1 MQLPIWRNVMSKIS
15 ANSFGKVLLQISLA
29 VILFLSGLSIFIDGS
44 RNEVISTI
52 GTIFANS
59 TVRNIIAYS
68 IAIIELLAGAL
79 LVLDFFSMQS
89 LERTINFALIIIIII
104 WMIFMVIADVFPLAN
119 SRIVFIQWLYKLAQ
133 HMLVL
138 AGLIIVKA
146 KA

>member
-1 MQLPIWRNVMSKIS
+1 MSKIS

-79 LVLDFFSMQS
+79 LVLDFFSVQS

>member
-1 MQLPIWRNVMSKIS
+1 MSKIS

-79 LVLDFFSMQS
+79 LVLDFFSVQS

-138 AGLIIVKA
+138 
-146 KA
+146 

>member
-1 MQLPIWRNVMSKIS
+1 MSKIS

-119 SRIVFIQWLYKLAQ
+119 
-133 HMLVL
+133 
-138 AGLIIVKA
+138 
-146 KA
+146 

>member
-1 MQLPIWRNVMSKIS
+1 MSKIS

>member
-79 LVLDFFSMQS
+79 LVLDFFSVQS

>member
-1 MQLPIWRNVMSKIS
+1 MSKIS
-15 ANSFGKVLLQISLA
+15 AISFGKVLLQAALA

-52 GTIFANS
+52 GTIFANNA
-59 TVRNIIAYS
+59 VRDIIAYS
-68 IAIIELLAGAL
+68 IAIVELLAGAL
-79 LVLDFFSMQS
+79 LVLDFFSVNA
-89 LERTINFALIIIIII
+89 LERAINFALIIVIII
-104 WMIFMVIADVFPLAN
+104 WIVFMVIADVFPLVN
-119 SRIVFIQWLYKLAQ
+119 SRIAFIHWLYKLAQ

>member
-1 MQLPIWRNVMSKIS
+1 
-15 ANSFGKVLLQISLA
+15 
-29 VILFLSGLSIFIDGS
+29 
-44 RNEVISTI
+44 
-52 GTIFANS
+52 
-59 TVRNIIAYS
+59 RNIIAYS

-79 LVLDFFSMQS
+79 LVLDFFSVQS

>member
-1 MQLPIWRNVMSKIS
+1 MSKIS

-104 WMIFMVIADVFPLAN
+104 RMIFMVIADVFPLAN

>member
-1 MQLPIWRNVMSKIS
+1 MSKLS
-15 ANSFGKVLLQISLA
+15 AKSFGIVLLQTSLA

-52 GTIFANS
+52 GAIFANHN
-59 TVRNIIAYS
+59 VRDMIAYS
-68 IAIIELLAGAL
+68 IAIIELLAGVL
-79 LVLDFFSMQS
+79 LVLDFFSVNS

-104 WMIFMVIADVFPLAN
+104 WIIFMVIADVFPLLN
-119 SRIVFIQWLYKLAQ
+119 NRIAFIHWLYKLAQ

-138 AGLIIVKA
+138 AGLIIVKS